1 MKDLFGEKVN
11 DGADGRGKGK
21 GMLRVIG
28 ASNCSLTERAAA
40 DFYAT
45 PPEAVEML
53 LGLEDFSERIVEPC
67 CGMGHIGKV
76 LEAHGHQVDARD
88 LIDRGY
94 GTGGMDFLRCAD
106 MGLDADI
113 VTNPPYSMAREFV
126 EKSLQVVG
134 GGAQG
139 GDVPQ
144 THLPGGQGEKGAVR
158 SPAAEADMGFVVAP
172 GLREERRR
180 VHAVLHLLRVVR
192 VDKGLARRHRGQV
205 VQLERR
211 RRGECGCS
219 RLR

>member
-76 LEAHGHQVDARD
+76 LEARGHQVDARD

-134 GGAQG
+134 GG
-139 GDVPQ
+139 
-144 THLPGGQGEKGAVR
+144 HK
-158 SPAAEADMGFVVAP
+158 VAMFLKLTFLE
-172 GLREERRR
+172 G
-180 VHAVLHLLRVVR
+180 
-192 VDKGLARRHRGQV
+192 KARRTLFEAQPPKRIWV
-205 VQLERR
+205 SS
-211 RRGECGCS
+211 S
-219 RLR
+219 RLACAKNGGEFTQSCICYAWFVWIKGWRGDTVVKWFN